1 MSGDKSEEDC
11 GNDNQGGKSD
21 GKNQNQNIGGRDFLA
36 QLFETSIKIVSLS
49 FEFLQK
55 PSDLPLGQAGVLKF
69 RDQFLVH
76 QLLLQIW

>member
-1 MSGDKSEEDC
+1 
-11 GNDNQGGKSD
+11 
-21 GKNQNQNIGGRDFLA
+21 
-36 QLFETSIKIVSLS
+36 LS